1 MSAQANCV
9 DLHLPPVSPVRDS
22 LLLPS
27 PGPGAHIVGKRLT
40 VTAAQPTSNPHF
52 SSASAVYA
60 GRTAHSVGKAAEGS
74 LCRSAPAP
82 TGSVTH
88 CFLAGARGRAPA
100 VSTKGNCDGCAACA
114 YLRPASP
121 PCVTSLRVPVDLQ
134 PPLVRDTLLP
144 SSSLSLIA
152 GPPPS
157 SPPFFLARMG
167 QYGPV
172 RSSAQMV
179 TCPAVGWSLHG
190 AQARTAEGRDRGRRD
205 QPTLRHARPARPRSG

>member
-1 MSAQANCV
+1 MAARLRLRETRIPS
-9 DLHLPPVSPVRDS
+9 VR
-22 LLLPS
+22 
-27 PGPGAHIVGKRLT
+27 H
-40 VTAAQPTSNPHF
+40 
-52 SSASAVYA
+52 
-60 GRTAHSVGKAAEGS
+60 
-74 LCRSAPAP
+74 RS
-82 TGSVTH
+82 T
-88 CFLAGARGRAPA
+88 GAR
-100 VSTKGNCDGCAACA
+100 
-114 YLRPASP
+114 
-121 PCVTSLRVPVDLQ
+121 PVDLQ
-134 PPLVRDTLLP
+134 LPPVRDTLLP

-152 GPPPS
+152 GPLPS